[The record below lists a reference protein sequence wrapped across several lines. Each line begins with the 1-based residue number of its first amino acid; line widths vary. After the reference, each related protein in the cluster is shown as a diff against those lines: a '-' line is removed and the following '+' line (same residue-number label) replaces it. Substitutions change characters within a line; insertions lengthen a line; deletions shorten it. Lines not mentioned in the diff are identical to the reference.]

1 VGVACN
7 EKFPTP
13 IFLPFWQELVLIS
26 FVIANHN
33 VLKIK
38 SPLIWGKSIFEGCHG
53 GVALYQ
59 RLATPSFFIFAK
71 ILAKL

>member
-7 EKFPTP
+7 EKFAMP

-33 VLKIK
+33 ILKIK
-38 SPLIWGKSIFEGCHG
+38 RPLNWGKSNFEGWMTW
-53 GVALYQ
+53 AWLS
-59 RLATPSFFIFAK
+59 TPSFFIFAK